1 MRVIAGR
8 ARRTILK
15 TPSGLSTRPTTDRI
29 KETLFNMINNDLVD
43 SRFLDLF
50 SGSGGIGIEALSR
63 GASFCVF
70 VENNKEAIE
79 CIKENIEKTRFANE
93 SKILFKDVNAA
104 IKELANGEKFDII
117 FMDPPYNMNIE
128 KDILIDLKS
137 AKLVDVNT
145 IIIIEASIETEF
157 DFISDIGYDILK
169 IKEYKTNK
177 HIFISIKDWWD
188 WSNMGK
194 AIYPGSFDP
203 VTLGH
208 EDVIKRASKLVDT
221 LIVAVLKN
229 SSKTPL
235 FTVEER
241 MEMLKEVTKD
251 IKNVRVMC
259 FDGFLVE
266 FAKEQEAATIVRGLR
281 AITDFEYELQ
291 MAQTNRVL
299 NHEVDTIFLTTSV
312 EYSYLSSSI
321 VREVASLGGNIDN
334 FVPKVLLDKVY
345 NKLK

>member
-1 MRVIAGR
+1 
-8 ARRTILK
+8 
-15 TPSGLSTRPTTDRI
+15 
-29 KETLFNMINNDLVD
+29 
-43 SRFLDLF
+43 
-50 SGSGGIGIEALSR
+50 
-63 GASFCVF
+63 
-70 VENNKEAIE
+70 
-79 CIKENIEKTRFANE
+79 
-93 SKILFKDVNAA
+93 
-104 IKELANGEKFDII
+104 
-117 FMDPPYNMNIE
+117 
-128 KDILIDLKS
+128 
-137 AKLVDVNT
+137 
-145 IIIIEASIETEF
+145 
-157 DFISDIGYDILK
+157 
-169 IKEYKTNK
+169 
-177 HIFISIKDWWD
+177 
-188 WSNMGK
+188 MGK